1 MGHAVQY
8 CKVSCNAHLEEQPQT
23 RVQHER
29 GAAGGDYGGEGHQS
43 DRQLQPKAW
52 PAMQEGRADSIGCP
66 RTDHKGVPL
75 QGQRCVPEPV
85 QTIRPATLGIFS
97 SSLGPLDIETLE
109 KVQKRAVK
117 AVSG

>member
-1 MGHAVQY
+1 MCVDGGRG
-8 CKVSCNAHLEEQPQT
+8 CCSKVRHIFFLIQPI
-23 RVQHER
+23 
-29 GAAGGDYGGEGHQS
+29 A
-43 DRQLQPKAW
+43 RQ
-52 PAMQEGRADSIGCP
+52 AMQKGRADSIGGP